1 MLLAATTTPQHHH
14 VEENEQ
20 DENDD
25 ELPNGDVS
33 KELDTD
39 DNIVDPVEERR
50 TLAERNERLH
60 DQLKVSYN
68 INRNFFIL
76 LRVKLYFVCY
86 QTQKGTNPG
95 FMLKLQDIFC
105 IVMKYFIFHLFPVEP
120 FLIDS
125 EATVSI

>member
-1 MLLAATTTPQHHH
+1 MITSKQQLFLIFYLIKCWGQDEVENARKKQIEADAMLLAATTTPQHHH

-68 INRNFFIL
+68 I
-76 LRVKLYFVCY
+76 
-86 QTQKGTNPG
+86 
-95 FMLKLQDIFC
+95 
-105 IVMKYFIFHLFPVEP
+105 
-120 FLIDS
+120 IDW
-125 EATVSI
+125 

>member
-68 INRNFFIL
+68 INRNFF
-76 LRVKLYFVCY
+76 YFVKS
-86 QTQKGTNPG
+86 QV
-95 FMLKLQDIFC
+95 IFC
-105 IVMKYFIFHLFPVEP
+105 LLSDPKGNKSWFYVKIAGYFLYSNKIFYFS
-120 FLIDS
+120 LIS
-125 EATVSI
+125 G

>member
-60 DQLKVSYN
+60 DQLKV
-68 INRNFFIL
+68 
-76 LRVKLYFVCY
+76 CY
-86 QTQKGTNPG
+86 QTQKGTNPS
-95 FMLKLQDIFC
+95 FMLKLQDIFFSNK
-105 IVMKYFIFHLFPVEP
+105 IFYFS
-120 FLIDS
+120 LIS
-125 EATVSI
+125 SS

>member
-60 DQLKVSYN
+60 DQLKVSCN
-68 INRNFFIL
+68 INRNFF
-76 LRVKLYFVCY
+76 YFVKSQVIFCLLSG
-86 QTQKGTNPG
+86 QKGNKSRFYVKNAG
-95 FMLKLQDIFC
+95 YFLYSNKIF
-105 IVMKYFIFHLFPVEP
+105 YFL
-120 FLIDS
+120 LIS
-125 EATVSI
+125 S

>member
-60 DQLKVSYN
+60 DQLKVIYN
-68 INRNFFIL
+68 INRNFFYFVKSQVIFCL
-76 LRVKLYFVCY
+76 LSDPKGNKFRFYVKIAGYIFSNKILYFS
-86 QTQKGTNPG
+86 
-95 FMLKLQDIFC
+95 
-105 IVMKYFIFHLFPVEP
+105 
-120 FLIDS
+120 LIS
-125 EATVSI
+125 S

>member
-60 DQLKVSYN
+60 DQLKV
-68 INRNFFIL
+68 IQ
-76 LRVKLYFVCY
+76 V
-86 QTQKGTNPG
+86 
-95 FMLKLQDIFC
+95 IFC
-105 IVMKYFIFHLFPVEP
+105 LLSDPPKREQIPV
-120 FLIDS
+120 LC
-125 EATVSI
+125 